1 MNHTGTQ
8 FIKTY
13 VKSKFTLLLIA
24 LILMILLVPYSNQY
38 DLGPWALKTIY
49 TLIVISAVLVLR
61 HTRFRL
67 IFFAS
72 LAGINIVFNF
82 LELLYGGKLLALID
96 SISFGLFCGLFLS
109 AIFTEVL
116 STRRITQ
123 DTIYGA
129 ICIYLLIGITY
140 ATAYGIIEII
150 TPGAFIH
157 TGNPPQA
164 MHGFNLLYFSFITLT
179 TVGFGDIVAVS
190 SQAKS
195 IVILE
200 SISGI
205 FYLAILVARLV
216 GMRSR

>member
-1 MNHTGTQ
+1 MNRAGTQ

-24 LILMILLVPYSNQY
+24 LIMVILLVPYTNQY
-38 DLGPWALKTIY
+38 GFGPWALKTIY
-49 TLIVISAVLVLR
+49 TLIVIAAVLVLR
-61 HTRFRL
+61 RTRFRL

-72 LAGINIVFNF
+72 LAGINIIFNF

-96 SISFGLFCGLFLS
+96 SISFGLFCGLFLA
-109 AIFTEVL
+109 AIFAEVL
-116 STRRITQ
+116 STRKITQ

-150 TPGAFIH
+150 TPDAFIH

-164 MHGFNLLYFSFITLT
+164 IHGFNLLYFSFITLT
-179 TVGFGDIVAVS
+179 TVGFGDIIAVS
-190 SQAKS
+190 APAKS